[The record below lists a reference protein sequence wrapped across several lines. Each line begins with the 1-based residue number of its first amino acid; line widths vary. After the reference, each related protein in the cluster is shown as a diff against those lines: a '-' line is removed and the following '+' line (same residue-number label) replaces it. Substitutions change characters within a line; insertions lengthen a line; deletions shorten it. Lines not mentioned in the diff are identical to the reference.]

1 MEDICKKNY
10 AGFLEKMLEALVEMP
25 IEGLCVIG
33 KMKGG
38 ATFVNY
44 YKSSMADKILY
55 VGLIQQDATLGQYR
69 TEKSAKY
76 RRV

>member
-55 VGLIQQDATLGQYR
+55 V
-69 TEKSAKY
+69 
-76 RRV
+76 

>member
-44 YKSSMADKILY
+44 KSSMADKILY
-55 VGLIQQDATLGQYR
+55 VGLIQQDATLDMLKANKHN
-69 TEKSAKY
+69 EDED
-76 RRV
+76 

>member
-1 MEDICKKNY
+1 MEDICKKNF
-10 AGFLEKMLEALVEMP
+10 ARFWEKMLEALVEMP

-55 VGLIQQDATLGQYR
+55 AGLIQQDATLDMLKANKHN
-69 TEKSAKY
+69 EDED
-76 RRV
+76 

>member
-1 MEDICKKNY
+1 
-10 AGFLEKMLEALVEMP
+10 MLEALVEMP

-33 KMKGG
+33 KMKSGG

-55 VGLIQQDATLGQYR
+55 AGLIQQGATLDMLKANKHN
-69 TEKSAKY
+69 EDED
-76 RRV
+76 

>member
-33 KMKGG
+33 KMKE
-38 ATFVNY
+38 AQPLSITTSHPWRT
-44 YKSSMADKILY
+44 KSCMLDLFSRMQPWIC
-55 VGLIQQDATLGQYR
+55 
-69 TEKSAKY
+69 
-76 RRV
+76 